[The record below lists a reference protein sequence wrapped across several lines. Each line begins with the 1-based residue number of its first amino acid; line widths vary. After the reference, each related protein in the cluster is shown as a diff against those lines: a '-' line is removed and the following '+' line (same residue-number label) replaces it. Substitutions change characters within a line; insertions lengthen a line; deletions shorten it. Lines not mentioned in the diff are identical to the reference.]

1 MSTGSCASSPSELL
15 PGDEPAVT
23 ALSDLREGQGQYTI
37 IVSADALS
45 QIDGLRKNNNDAVV
59 VGTSRG
65 TSRRTAGASGS

>member
-45 QIDGLRKNNNDAVV
+45 QIDGLRKKQ
-59 VGTSRG
+59 
-65 TSRRTAGASGS
+65 